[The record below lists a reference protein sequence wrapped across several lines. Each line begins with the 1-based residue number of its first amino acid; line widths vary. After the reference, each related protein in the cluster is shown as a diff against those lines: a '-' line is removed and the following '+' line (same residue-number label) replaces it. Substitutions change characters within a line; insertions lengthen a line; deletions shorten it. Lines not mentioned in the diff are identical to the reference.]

1 MGRAEVKTVKT
12 ARFEMVYTVFGSGKK
27 SFVLLPG
34 VSMKPVSL
42 SAEAVAGQYRD
53 FCEDYTVYM
62 FDRVNSIGEV
72 YSTED
77 MAEDTAEA
85 MAALGLRDAYIVG
98 VSQGGMML
106 QRIAARHP
114 ELVHCGILA
123 STACRGSAALCPSLK
138 RWAELAR
145 SGDGEKTSLSMF
157 AELYSDEYLEKY
169 KDVFAHLARQGTA
182 EELRR
187 LAVLLEACLDFENYE
202 GLDAIRCPMLVIGA
216 ENDSV
221 FPPEPF
227 SREMAERLGCEMQIV
242 PHYRHAAY
250 DEEAGYRERI
260 RRFFEAT

>member
-12 ARFEMVYTVFGSGKK
+12 ERFEMVYTVFGSGEKT
-27 SFVLLPG
+27 FIMLPG

-42 SAEAVAGQYRD
+42 SAAAIAGQYRE
-53 FCEDYTVYM
+53 FCEDYTVYV
-62 FDRVNSIGEV
+62 FDRVSEFGEG
-72 YSTED
+72 YRTED

-85 MAALGLRDAYIVG
+85 MLQLGLKDAYIMG

-114 ELVHCGILA
+114 ELVKCGILA
-123 STACRGSAALCPSLK
+123 STACRGTPEICPSIR

-157 AELYSDEYLEKY
+157 SELYSDEYLEKY
-169 KDVFAHLARQGTA
+169 KDAFAYLARQGTA

-187 LAVLLEACLDFENYE
+187 LAVQLEACLCFENYD
-202 GLDAIRCPMLVIGA
+202 GLDDIRCPMLVIGA
-216 ENDSV
+216 ECDSV

-227 SREMAERLGCEMQIV
+227 SREMAEKLGCEMQLV

-250 DEEAGYRERI
+250 DEEAGYRTRI
-260 RRFFEAT
+260 RNFFESC